1 MDQLLEVRQSHEGRR
16 IDDIVLC
23 EAHSD
28 GHDHRDQRKHQKQ
41 NYRWCYKQPSHPIL
55 LANYLLRFFSLF
67 SLSHASSPFR
77 FVYVIYYLYHLFFI
91 LDFFEVF
98 RFFLLFS
105 SSYLVNMPIYYQHFC
120 DMSSIFYINICIISV
135 ISFCLFLFLAT
146 LKFRSCYISFIVQTD
161 CFIP

>member
-55 LANYLLRFFSLF
+55 LANYLLRYFSLF
-67 SLSHASSPFR
+67 PFLMLLPLSGLFML
-77 FVYVIYYLYHLFFI
+77 YIIYI
-91 LDFFEVF
+91 
-98 RFFLLFS
+98 
-105 SSYLVNMPIYYQHFC
+105 IY
-120 DMSSIFYINICIISV
+120 
-135 ISFCLFLFLAT
+135 FLFLIF
-146 LKFRSCYISFIVQTD
+146 LKFLGFSSHFLRLILLICPYITNIFVICQAFFT
-161 CFIP
+161 

>member
-41 NYRWCYKQPSHPIL
+41 NYRRRHKQPSHPIL

-77 FVYVIYYLYHLFFI
+77 FVYVIYI
-91 LDFFEVF
+91 
-98 RFFLLFS
+98 
-105 SSYLVNMPIYYQHFC
+105 IY
-120 DMSSIFYINICIISV
+120 IIY
-135 ISFCLFLFLAT
+135 FLFLIF
-146 LKFRSCYISFIVQTD
+146 LKFLGFSSHFLRLILLICPYITNIFVICQAFFT
-161 CFIP
+161 